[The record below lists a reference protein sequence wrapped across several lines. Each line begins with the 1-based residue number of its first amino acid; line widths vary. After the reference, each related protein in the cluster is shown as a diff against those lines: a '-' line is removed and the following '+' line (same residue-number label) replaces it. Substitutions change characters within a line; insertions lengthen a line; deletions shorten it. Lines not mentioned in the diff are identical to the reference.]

1 MFVNSIQERGW
12 QQRNTTPPVA
22 RPSLSLITPVLALF
36 VLWWS
41 LPGYSQAASQEQ
53 PPATQAEHPVLGSL
67 STSGEVEINGYSAVP
82 ESTIFAGDRVR
93 TGPTGAAT
101 FAITGRATLK
111 VFPQSQVVFSGNNQ
125 FTAELEAGTV
135 VLSTVAGGSGMFL
148 RMGDFVLVPS
158 FPREQSTTSKAV
170 CAPDGSFTISSIDG
184 SVGVLTLKDRS
195 GEFLH
200 GGQSLHVSSNRLAT
214 GEVDPVFS
222 SKSMPKSWLP
232 KAPLQRTSPEEFA
245 VGAAGAGGVA
255 FLIDRLIQ
263 GRSSPAVSPSTP

>member
-1 MFVNSIQERGW
+1 MLVNLIQNRGLP
-12 QQRNTTPPVA
+12 QRNTAPAVA
-22 RPSLSLITPVLALF
+22 RPSVSLITPVLALL

-41 LPGYSQAASQEQ
+41 LPGYSQVASQQ
-53 PPATQAEHPVLGSL
+53 PATGKAQNQVLGSL
-67 STSGEVEINGYSAVP
+67 SSAGEVYVNDSPAAA
-82 ESTIFAGDRVR
+82 ESTIFAGGRVR

-101 FAITGRATLK
+101 FAIGGSAALK
-111 VFPQSQVVFSGNNQ
+111 VFPQSQVVFSGNSQ

-158 FPREQSTTSKAV
+158 FPREQSSASKAER
-170 CAPDGSFTISSIDG
+170 AADGSFTVSCFDG

-200 GGQSLHVSSNRLAT
+200 GGQSLHVSSNKLAT
-214 GEVDPVFS
+214 GEVAPVFS
-222 SKSMPKSWLP
+222 SERMPKV
-232 KAPLQRTSPEEFA
+232 ALQRTSPEWVA
-245 VGAAGAGGVA
+245 LGVAGAGGVA
-255 FLIDRLIQ
+255 FLIDQLIQ